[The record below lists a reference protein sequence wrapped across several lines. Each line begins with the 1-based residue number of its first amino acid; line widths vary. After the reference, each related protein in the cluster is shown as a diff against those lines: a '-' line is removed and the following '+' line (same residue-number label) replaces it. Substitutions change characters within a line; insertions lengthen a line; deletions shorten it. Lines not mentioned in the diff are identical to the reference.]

1 MTDPIDMAAVKR
13 ALERWKRHNYEFS
26 IDRDLDAY
34 KITAFAARILD
45 MPPEVREAVES
56 FAEPAAMSRDAVAR
70 KAIEALMVT
79 KWFAGVMKGSR
90 V

>member
-1 MTDPIDMAAVKR
+1 MTDPIDMAAVR
-13 ALERWKRHNYEFS
+13 EAVGRWGREYKS
-26 IDRDLDAY
+26 PSQMSVDAWRL
-34 KITAFAARILD
+34 ADFAARILD
-45 MPPEVREAVES
+45 MPPEVRSTVES